1 MGNSIQELIDMKIL
15 YIINKM
21 TNLAGIERILTCKMN
36 YLSDTT
42 NYQVFLTTYEQ
53 NGKALSF
60 PLNPKIIY
68 QPMNAPMP
76 QRENQSFISWLA
88 SYFRAR
94 KIFRQDIKVLLK
106 EFQPDILI
114 CTNYS
119 FQVLDIILNISQKL
133 KIKTVLESHTKSETV
148 SMAYKFQYH
157 QQLYKLIRIW
167 DENILKSLK
176 YCQCVVTLTKRD
188 IPFWQQNAK
197 RIEVIPNMLTITPKY
212 VTNYNAKRVI
222 SAGRYMTEKGFDRL
236 LSAWHLLPESYN
248 DWSLYIFGNEDRTPY
263 QHIVDSYRLSD
274 KVHLMPATNNIA
286 DEFSM
291 SSLYVMTSR
300 YEGFG
305 LVLAE
310 AMSCGLPCIAFD
322 CPYGPREIITNG
334 DDGILVKD
342 GDIEELA
349 TQMQLLMSNADL
361 RKTMG
366 EKAIKNIGRYNPERI
381 MDQWDNLLNSI

>member
-60 PLNPKIIY
+60 PLNPKIMY
-68 QPMNAPMP
+68 RPMNAPMP

-94 KIFRQDIKVLLK
+94 KIFRQEIKVLLK

-197 RIEVIPNMLTITPKY
+197 RIEVIPNMLTITPKF
-212 VTNYNAKRVI
+212 VIDYNVKRVV

-236 LSAWHLLPESYN
+236 LSAWHLLPELYN
-248 DWSLYIFGNEDRTPY
+248 DWSLYIYGNEDRTPY
-263 QHIVDSYRLSD
+263 QHIVDSFHLND
-274 KVHLMPATNNIA
+274 KVHLMPATDNIA
-286 DEFSM
+286 DEFSK

-322 CPYGPREIITNG
+322 CPYGPREIISNG
-334 DDGILVKD
+334 EDGILVKD
-342 GDIEELA
+342 GDLEELT

-361 RKTMG
+361 RKAMG
-366 EKAIKNIGRYNPERI
+366 QKAIKNIARYNPKRI
-381 MDQWDNLLNSI
+381 MGQWDNLLKSI